1 MGNGRMRKRK
11 YPVADGEHKKAH
23 ALAWAN
29 HLKEVRGC
37 VFKRSTG
44 FQRVI
49 KILTFSMSPGCK
61 SFPEGWMF
69 DGVFMDR
76 IVGFLKGPGVLA
88 FTSLDSGTVKNRAQF
103 S

>member
-1 MGNGRMRKRK
+1 
-11 YPVADGEHKKAH
+11 
-23 ALAWAN
+23 
-29 HLKEVRGC
+29 

-49 KILTFSMSPGCK
+49 KILTFSMFPGCK
-61 SFPEGWMF
+61 SIPEDWMS
-69 DGVFMDR
+69 DGFFMDR
-76 IVGFLKGPGVLA
+76 INGFLKGPGVQA